1 MATEI
6 KIDFD
11 NTYMN
16 VIKFGHGTKNMV
28 MISGVSLCGSEGQG
42 EAIENAYEIFSNDY
56 TVYLFDRK
64 KVLPEN
70 YLVADMAQDI
80 FIALQKLNVHE
91 ADVLGASQGGMMAL
105 WLAIN
110 HPSFVKKLAVCST
123 SHRKNNSPE
132 NVLYEWMRLSKEH
145 DVVALNRS
153 FFKNVYSTSFL
164 EKYREIIPELEK
176 IGTDEDCDRFSILAE
191 ACIKFDV
198 HDDLEKIKCPVL
210 LLGDKND
217 KVFSVDNNYEM
228 AEKLDSEIFIYDS
241 YSHAVYD
248 EAEDFKERVKD
259 FFDR

>member
-11 NTYMN
+11 DTYMN
-16 VIKFGHGTKNMV
+16 VIKFGRGAKNMV
-28 MISGVSLCGSEGQG
+28 IISGISLCGLEGQG
-42 EAIENAYEIFSNDY
+42 DAIENAYEIFSNDY

-80 FIALQKLNVHE
+80 FTALQKLDVHE
-91 ADVLGASQGGMMAL
+91 ADFFGVSQGGMMAI

-110 HPSFVKKLAVCST
+110 HPSLVKKLVVCST
-123 SHRKNNSPE
+123 SYRKNIFAQD
-132 NVLYEWMRLSKEH
+132 VFSKCIQFSKIH
-145 DVVALNRS
+145 DVVTVNRL

-164 EKYREIIPELEK
+164 EKYKDKLPELEK
-176 IGTDEDCDRFSILAE
+176 IGTAEDCDRFSVLAE

-198 HDDLEKIKCPVL
+198 HDDLKKIKCPVL
-210 LLGDKND
+210 VLGDKND

-228 AEKLDSEIFIYDS
+228 AEKLGCEIFIYDS
-241 YSHAVYD
+241 YGHAVYD
-248 EAEDFKERVKD
+248 EAEDIKERVKE

>member
-11 NTYMN
+11 DTYMN
-16 VIKFGHGTKNMV
+16 VIKFGHGAKNLV
-28 MISGVSLCGSEGQG
+28 IISGISLCGLEGQG
-42 EAIENAYEIFSNDY
+42 DAIENAYEIFSNDY

-80 FIALQKLNVHE
+80 FTALQKLDVHE
-91 ADVLGASQGGMMAL
+91 ADFFGVSQGGMMAL

-110 HPSFVKKLAVCST
+110 QPSIVKKVIVCST
-123 SHRKNNSPE
+123 SSNKNDSPK
-132 NVLYEWMRLSKEH
+132 NVFSEWMRISKEH
-145 DVVALNRS
+145 DVVSLNRS
-153 FFKNVYSTSFL
+153 FFENVYSTSFL
-164 EKYREIIPELEK
+164 EKHKDLLPELEK
-176 IGTDEDCDRFSILAE
+176 IGTAEDCDRFGILAE

-210 LLGDKND
+210 VLGDKND

-228 AEKLDSEIFIYDS
+228 AEKLNCEIFIYDN
-241 YSHAVYD
+241 YAHAVYD
-248 EAEDFKERVKD
+248 EAEDIKERIKE